1 MLMAIEFSAAQ
12 KLIREIA
19 ATVKRLGETRD
30 EFKLNE
36 ISIRLQR
43 LIIDLQNEITLV
55 QSGYQTVLRAQDD
68 LKKKLSERERW
79 EEISSRYRL
88 ERVGTVLFSFV
99 YVPDDAQPS
108 MEPTHWLCAH
118 CFEQKKKSILQYAGM
133 NKYQCPSC
141 KTEFAIS
148 GHRQ

>member
-1 MLMAIEFSAAQ
+1 MAIEFSAAQ
-12 KLIREIA
+12 KLVREIA
-19 ATVKRLGETRD
+19 ATAKRLGETRD

-36 ISIRLQR
+36 ISIQLQR

-55 QSGYQTVLRAQDD
+55 QSGYHTALRAQDE
-68 LKKKLSERERW
+68 LKKMLSERAQW
-79 EEISSRYRL
+79 EEISLRYRL

-99 YVPDDAQPS
+99 YVLDSTQPS
-108 MEPTHWLCAH
+108 AEPPHWLCAH

-141 KTEFAIS
+141 KTDFAIS